1 MTITPATS
9 SYGPHPS
16 QTADL
21 YLPAARPGA
30 VFGAPAQRFPV
41 VVLVHGGFWRKPWDR
56 ELMAP
61 LARDLAARGVAA
73 WNIDYRRVGDLPAD
87 TPDAWRVV
95 FDDVSSALDDLAA
108 WAPDEGVD
116 VERIAVVGHSAGG
129 QLALWLASEFELS
142 AVVSLAGVANLYDA
156 AHDKLSPGTAENGF
170 GVVGTPAVLELLGGT
185 PEEVPDRYAYASPSA
200 LLPLRTPLIA
210 VHGTADDNVPFS
222 QSRDFVDAAREAGDP
237 AGLVEEPG
245 TGHFEIIDP
254 AHGSWTDVVVPFL
267 LGELNR

>member
-1 MTITPATS
+1 MTIAPATS

-21 YLPAARPGA
+21 YVPAARPGG
-30 VFGAPAQRFPV
+30 VFGAPPERFPV

-56 ELMAP
+56 ALMEP
-61 LARDLAARGVAA
+61 LARDLAARGFAV

-87 TPDAWRVV
+87 APDAWRAA
-95 FDDVSSALDDLAA
+95 FDDVCSALDDLAA

-129 QLALWLASEFELS
+129 HLALWLAAEFELA

-156 AHDKLSPGTAENGF
+156 AHDGLGPGTAERGH
-170 GVVGTPAVLELLGGT
+170 GVVGVPAAVELLGGT
-185 PEEVPDRYAYASPSA
+185 PEEVPDRYAFASPSA
-200 LLPLRTPLIA
+200 LLPLNTPVIA
-210 VHGTADDNVPFS
+210 VHGAQDDTVPIG
-222 QSRDFVDAAREAGDP
+222 QSRDFIDAAREAGDP
-237 AGLVEEPG
+237 AGLAEEPEA
-245 TGHFEIIDP
+245 GHFEIIDP

-267 LGELNR
+267 AGELKP